1 MTIASGASADAT
13 SSKVDLAGLLDAV
26 SVGDRMAFRDLYGR
40 TSTKLFGVVLGI
52 CKDRT
57 LSEDV
62 MQEAYLRVW
71 RYADGFD
78 ASRASPVTWL
88 ATIARNAAID
98 AVRARGR
105 TSPVFDGARDENE
118 EDPMMRVADPT
129 EHPAPWDLEALRTC
143 LAGLEAEHRRC
154 VLLAYYEGYS
164 REDLSERFDRPVGTI
179 KTWLYRG
186 LSALKACLGTT

>member
-1 MTIASGASADAT
+1 MTFASGASADAT
-13 SSKVDLAGLLDAV
+13 TSKSELAGLLDAV
-26 SVGDRMAFRDLYGR
+26 SVGDRMAFRDLYAR
-40 TSTKLFGVVLGI
+40 TSAKLFGVVLGI

-57 LSEDV
+57 LAEDV

-71 RYADGFD
+71 RFADGFD
-78 ASRASPVTWL
+78 VTRASPVTWL
-88 ATIARNAAID
+88 ATVARNAAID

-105 TSPVFDGARDENE
+105 AGAMFDSARDGDD

-129 EHPAPWDLEALRTC
+129 EHPAPWDLEALKAC
-143 LAGLEAEHRRC
+143 LASLETDHRRC

-179 KTWLYRG
+179 KTWLFRG
-186 LSALKACLGTT
+186 LSALKACLGTS

>member
-13 SSKVDLAGLLDAV
+13 SSASDLAGLLDAV
-26 SVGDRMAFRDLYGR
+26 AVGDRMAFRDLYGR
-40 TSTKLFGVVLGI
+40 TSAKLFGAVLGI
-52 CKDRT
+52 CKDRS
-57 LSEDV
+57 LAEDV

-78 ASRASPVTWL
+78 PTRAAPVTWL
-88 ATIARNAAID
+88 VTIARNAAID

-105 TSPVFDGARDENE
+105 ASALFDGARDEDD
-118 EDPMMRVADPT
+118 EDPVMRVADPT
-129 EHPAPWDLEALRTC
+129 EHPAPWELEALKAC
-143 LAGLEAEHRRC
+143 LASLESDHRHC

-179 KTWLYRG
+179 KTWLFRG
-186 LSALKACLGTT
+186 LAALKTCLGTS